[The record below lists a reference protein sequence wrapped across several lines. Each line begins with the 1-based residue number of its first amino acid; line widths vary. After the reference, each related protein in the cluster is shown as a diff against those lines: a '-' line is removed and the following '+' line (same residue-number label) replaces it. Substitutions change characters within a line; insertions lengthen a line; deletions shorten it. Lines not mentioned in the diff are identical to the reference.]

1 MLSGGLAIPH
11 EVNEHNSMQLIV
23 ESTHRSSLQS
33 STSQANSCTTPRH
46 RHVSSSLPAIPRP
59 PAIQLSSTEFESNR
73 IESIRIESNPF
84 IVWRAR
90 ACVCAC
96 VMFCVLVRACVE
108 PRSRG
113 RAAGCADS
121 GHLREELA
129 LFKPTAVHAHHQAQW
144 QVDHCFLGL
153 PNRAGYRNG
162 KAASLRSRALQCG
175 CCWVMTYT
183 HQRQRA
189 PWGWTSLAT
198 AVASACGGKTGR
210 QIHRKCLVARVGRQ
224 RVRGCGYE
232 EHLNRGNQR
241 YERKEARIITRA
253 DIFVVHAC
261 AVGVQDHDVRHFAGV
276 VQGVDFAVLDVTY
289 VPPVVLAE
297 DVEFGG
303 CHLRRGA

>member
-1 MLSGGLAIPH
+1 MPASLTSMLSGGLAIPH
-11 EVNEHNSMQLIV
+11 EVNEHNSMQQIV

-33 STSQANSCTTPRH
+33 STSQANSCTTPHH

-59 PAIQLSSTEFESNR
+59 PAIQLSSTEFES
-73 IESIRIESNPF
+73 IRIESNR
-84 IVWRAR
+84 IESNRIHSSCGARAR
-90 ACVCAC
+90 ACVHALCSVSLC
-96 VMFCVLVRACVE
+96 VRACVE

-162 KAASLRSRALQCG
+162 KAASLRSRDLQCG
-175 CCWVMTYT
+175 CCWVVTYT

-198 AVASACGGKTGR
+198 AVASA
-210 QIHRKCLVARVGRQ
+210 
-224 RVRGCGYE
+224 
-232 EHLNRGNQR
+232 
-241 YERKEARIITRA
+241 
-253 DIFVVHAC
+253 
-261 AVGVQDHDVRHFAGV
+261 
-276 VQGVDFAVLDVTY
+276 
-289 VPPVVLAE
+289 
-297 DVEFGG
+297 
-303 CHLRRGA
+303 